1 MSQPRLHEVL
11 QKTFENRNADL
22 EVLTGHSDYLEFSKT
37 HHLEMKSEE
46 LVPAFIHSSFSHE
59 YGLKS
64 QELLEFVGDSVLGL
78 IITEELLRRFPN
90 EKEGRLSKLRSAIV
104 NEKSLATLARG
115 IDLGNL
121 ILLGKGE
128 FQKVLHEQDVVLA
141 DTFEALLAQ
150 VYRFRGLDFTRSL
163 FLSWLERF
171 IPEAFNENYLD
182 NFDAKST
189 LQERV
194 LAKYK
199 KLPRYT
205 SVDKGSE
212 FEITVWINDE
222 AVISG
227 VFPSKKKGEK
237 ELAKTILEK
246 EMI

>member
-22 EVLTGHSDYLEFSKT
+22 EVLTGHPDYLEFSKK
-37 HHLEMKSEE
+37 HKLEMKSEE

-64 QELLEFVGDSVLGL
+64 QELLEFIGDAVLGL
-78 IITEELLRRFPN
+78 IITEELFRRYPS

-104 NEKSLATLARG
+104 NEKSLATIARG
-115 IDLGNL
+115 VGLGNL

-128 FQKVLHEQDVVLA
+128 FQKSLFEQDVVLA
-141 DTFEALLAQ
+141 DTLEALLAQ
-150 VYRFRGLDFTRSL
+150 IYRFKGMTFTGAL
-163 FLSWLERF
+163 FLTWLNEF

-199 KLPRYT
+199 KLPRYS
-205 SVDKGSE
+205 SVEKGNE
-212 FEITVWINDE
+212 FEVTVWINE
-222 AVISG
+222 KAVISG

-237 ELAKTILEK
+237 ELAKTVLDK

>member
-1 MSQPRLHEVL
+1 MSHPRLHEIL
-11 QKTFENRNADL
+11 QKTFESRNADL
-22 EVLTGHSDYLEFSKT
+22 EALTNHPDYSEFGQK
-37 HHLEMKSEE
+37 HELEMKSEE

-64 QELLEFVGDSVLGL
+64 QELLEFVGDAVLGL
-78 IITEELLRRFPN
+78 IITEELFRRFPT

-104 NEKSLATLARG
+104 NEKSLARIGRG
-115 IDLGNL
+115 IGLGNL
-121 ILLGKGE
+121 VLLGKGE
-128 FQKVLHEQDVVLA
+128 FQKALYEQDVVLA

-150 VYRFRGLDFTRSL
+150 IYRFRGVDFTRSL
-163 FLSWLERF
+163 FLSWLDRF
-171 IPEAFNENYLD
+171 IPEAFSENYLD

-189 LQERV
+189 LQERA

-205 SVDKGSE
+205 AVEKGSE
-212 FEITVWINDE
+212 FEVTVWINE
-222 AVISG
+222 KAVISG

-237 ELAKTILEK
+237 ELAKEILEK